1 MKIKKVI
8 LHSKKRNFG
17 KRCKVS
23 CFTLGTMRATTHPE
37 EMYEMIEAAYNS
49 GINHIET
56 AQSYGNAEKYVGNA
70 LDRLE
75 IKKKISKNEWVITT
89 KILPKGDL
97 KDLKSSLLRSLKN
110 LNLTKINNLAIHG
123 INLEEHLDWVL
134 KGQGKKF
141 IQWSIRKG
149 LIDQIGFSSH
159 GSFELINKA
168 IDSDVFQ
175 FCNLHLHL
183 FDQSKIPLAQKAL
196 RKNMGVLAI
205 SPADKGGKLF
215 MPSLTLREASK
226 PFHPLEIAYRFLLSS
241 GITTLSIGANKLNDF
256 DLPIKLANA
265 TEKLSN
271 LELNVLAN
279 IKHISDSRIGESQCE
294 QCRKCLPCPN
304 EIPIPEILRL
314 RNMYVG
320 LDQIEFAKERYNL
333 IGRAGHWWETKNGDD
348 CNECNVCIQKC
359 PNNLDIPTLLK
370 ETHRLLIDKPKR
382 RLWG

>member
-1 MKIKKVI
+1 
-8 LHSKKRNFG
+8 
-17 KRCKVS
+17 
-23 CFTLGTMRATTHPE
+23 MRATTDPE
-37 EMYEMIEAAYNS
+37 EMYEMIGAAYNS

-70 LDRLE
+70 LVKLE
-75 IKKKISKNEWVITT
+75 IKKKIPKKEWVITT
-89 KILPKGDL
+89 KVLPKGDL

-141 IQWSIRKG
+141 IQWSIREG

-183 FDQSKIPLAQKAL
+183 FDQSKIPLARKAL
-196 RKNMGVLAI
+196 KKNMGVLAI

-348 CNECNVCIQKC
+348 CNECKVCVQKC
-359 PNNLDIPTLLK
+359 PNDLDIPTLLK
-370 ETHRLLIDKPKR
+370 ETHKLLIDKPKR
-382 RLWG
+382 RLWD